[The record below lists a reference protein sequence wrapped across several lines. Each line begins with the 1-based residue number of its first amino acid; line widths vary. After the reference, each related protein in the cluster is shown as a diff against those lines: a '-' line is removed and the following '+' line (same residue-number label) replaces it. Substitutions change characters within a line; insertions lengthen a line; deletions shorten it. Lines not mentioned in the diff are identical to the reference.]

1 MSKTLIE
8 QIFTGEVEIESLTDS
23 EQEQVLND
31 YNELAAHWAES
42 PVEKLQNLGKDV
54 LLLIEE
60 SGLVSGNSAPDSDT
74 VH

>member
-31 YNELAAHWAES
+31 YNELAAHWVES

-60 SGLVSGNSAPDSDT
+60 SGLVSGNSAPESGT